1 MGIMEECCPR
11 IEEIHTDHNNN
22 KNELEELLEG
32 YNIFSK
38 ETIEEVQLN
47 QMKENSTGTKS
58 VKLPTSLQH
67 FITIEMSEFEKE
79 LLEECRIYELIKT
92 YLGRLLYFYIEYGF
106 YIPFLFM
113 ILLPSYNIIFS
124 EFHSLVLSIFSCIVV
139 FFTHFSMTQMHH
151 R

>member
-1 MGIMEECCPR
+1 MEECCPR
-11 IEEIHTDHNNN
+11 IEEIHTNHNNN

-47 QMKENSTGTKS
+47 QMEENSTGTKS
-58 VKLPTSLQH
+58 AKVTTSLQH
-67 FITIEMSEFEKE
+67 FITIEMNEFEKE

-124 EFHSLVLSIFSCIVV
+124 EFHSLLLSIFSCIVV
-139 FFTHFSMTQMHH
+139 FFTHFSMHQMHH